1 MPRSIPP
8 IVRREIPHNLP
19 VPIANIVGQVAR
31 MRGLTVTAVLGPSRC
46 RKISAARREA
56 VRRIR
61 AHGYSLPQ
69 IGRWLRL
76 HHTSVLYHLRE
87 QS

>member
-1 MPRSIPP
+1 MPRSVPP
-8 IVRREIPHNLP
+8 IVRRQIPHNLP
-19 VPIANIVGQVAR
+19 LPIANILWEVAK
-31 MRGLTVTAVLGPSRC
+31 MRGLTIAALLGGGR
-46 RKISAARREA
+46 RRDISAARREA
-56 VRRIR
+56 VLRIC
-61 AHGYSLPQ
+61 AHGHSLPQ